1 MTATPPRLRPVTEA
15 EAPQLAQLAHDAF
28 VAAFAA
34 QNTEAD
40 LAAYV
45 QKAFAPEQVRVE
57 LAHPANQFFWL
68 EVGPELAGYCK
79 LNFHE
84 QPKGM
89 PNAHLM
95 KISRFYL
102 LPGFVG
108 RPGLAQFMLD
118 QALEVGRRAHRVGAW
133 LSVWQENPRAI
144 RFYEKNGFA
153 TFGTTQF
160 EMGQSVQQDFMMVRL
175 F

>member
-1 MTATPPRLRPVTEA
+1 MTTSLPSLRLATEA
-15 EAPQLAQLAHDAF
+15 DVPLLAQLGHDSF
-28 VAAFAA
+28 VAAFGA

-40 LAAYV
+40 LADYV
-45 QKAFAPEQVRVE
+45 QKSFAHEQVRAEV
-57 LAHPANQFFWL
+57 AHPANRFYVLQ
-68 EVGPELAGYCK
+68 VGAEPAGYCK

-89 PNAHLM
+89 PNANLM
-95 KISRFYL
+95 KVSRFYL
-102 LPGFVG
+102 LPSFVG
-108 RPGLAQFMLD
+108 RPGLAQYMLD
-118 QALEVGRRAHRVGAW
+118 HALATGQQAHRTGAW
-133 LSVWQENPRAI
+133 LSVWEENPRAI

-160 EMGQSVQQDFMMVRL
+160 VMGQSVQHDHMMVRL